1 MNFYKGQIIY
11 FLLKSDLS
19 QDIKRGITFTR
30 CLAGKAIYN
39 ETLFMS

>member
-11 FLLKSDLS
+11 FLLKSHLS
-19 QDIKRGITFTR
+19 QDIKRGFTFTR
-30 CLAGKAIYN
+30 YLAGKNYN